1 MVLAHTATSGAW
13 ATLVN
18 EEDRRAKA
26 GRSHRPQAADETP
39 IVVNARGC
47 ALRVA
52 IPGRERKFPQS
63 ARQQLVLGFL
73 RALRCK
79 HAAAA
84 SPPARCGANAAL
96 EMIDGLLVFTGALEA
111 PNLDWVKVVR
121 DERDE
126 GFVHQALGRNERR

>member
-1 MVLAHTATSGAW
+1 MSTAAIQQVLTELQNLPES
-13 ATLVN
+13 
-18 EEDRRAKA
+18 D
-26 GRSHRPQAADETP
+26 
-39 IVVNARGC
+39 
-47 ALRVA
+47 
-52 IPGRERKFPQS
+52 
-63 ARQQLVLGFL
+63 QQLVLGFL

-84 SPPARCGANAAL
+84 SPPARRGANAAL